1 MSSVRTL
8 LVISACLVG
17 MSLIT
22 TGQPVDHMEAYCKVV
37 WLFGYPCA
45 QVNKTILTQMKSMEQ
60 YKLGTVN
67 ADLIEATHTSVG
79 GQIQMLNFTLLE
91 AAMDMGCRV
100 GGSSMSDYWLSLLD
114 NGTNYCN
121 LQNVI
126 KGSGLIN
133 APGYTEYTN
142 EWVCLGYGLASCKV

>member
-1 MSSVRTL
+1 MPQTPL
-8 LVISACLVG
+8 ISTHLF
-17 MSLIT
+17 LDT
-22 TGQPVDHMEAYCKVV
+22 KKKKKKKTPQPSCHQ
-37 WLFGYPCA
+37 LFGWPCA

-60 YKLGTVN
+60 YKLGTVT
-67 ADLIEATHTSVG
+67 ADLIEATHTSIG
-79 GQIQMLNFTLLE
+79 GQVQKLNFTLLE

-114 NGTNYCN
+114 NPTNYCN

-142 EWVCLGYGLASCKV
+142 EWECLRYGLASCKV